1 MRFLKYIQDS
11 DIDMGLLIIGIP
23 LAVIIPTVAFHLSTR
38 ILIVSFVAWII
49 AYGLY
54 VALYNKIYDFLH
66 RR

>member
-23 LAVIIPTVAFHLSTR
+23 LMVIIPTVAFHLSTR
-38 ILIVSFVAWII
+38 ILIISFVVWII

-66 RR
+66 HR